1 MKYCF
6 RPGTIFLPLIS
17 IPALLVI
24 ILAVPSISIGDD
36 NEESQPLLNELEKV
50 FTALNANIKHVAI
63 LDLQAFNYD
72 RSRYILVGWG
82 ISEDRSFNGDS
93 NDELFGVF
101 VVISEL
107 TQIEE
112 ILDIIPTPRWLDYE
126 LLIESV
132 TGDSVIVIG
141 CGLTYDD
148 VPIRRAYIWEPYE

>member
-6 RPGTIFLPLIS
+6 RHGTIFLPLIS

-63 LDLQAFNYD
+63 LDLQPFNYD

-101 VVISEL
+101 VVNSEL

-126 LLIESV
+126 LLIERV